1 MYISCVCMCV
11 CMCQQL
17 SMERDRLR
25 TSLNRTMEENKK
37 VVRDGDEQLEQI
49 TKQSEK
55 RARYI
60 HVHMTYTHLQCT

>member
-37 VVRDGDEQLEQI
+37 VVRDGDEQLEHI

-60 HVHMTYTHLQCT
+60 DVHMTSTHLQCT